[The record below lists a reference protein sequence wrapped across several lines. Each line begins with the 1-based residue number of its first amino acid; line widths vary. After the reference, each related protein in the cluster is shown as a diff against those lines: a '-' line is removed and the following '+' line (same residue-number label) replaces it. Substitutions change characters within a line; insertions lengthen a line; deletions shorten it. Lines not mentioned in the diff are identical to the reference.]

1 MRHASRI
8 SILSFNLFSDIFLY
22 CINGKLDTYTE
33 YGRSTLLGI
42 ELPVIFNPF
51 GLCQLAKYKSFS
63 ESQGDQMFTMYFKG
77 FPKGFSQRN
86 FTHFLNRKSLGAHFG
101 AFQNCDLTLHN
112 FLLSFPCFSCV
123 VFGEWNNAKYTVNI
137 PKVMQFNVY
146 WNWHSFP
153 SIFIPQSCLSCF

>member
-1 MRHASRI
+1 MGSVSMVHLIFFRI
-8 SILSFNLFSDIFLY
+8 FSFL
-22 CINGKLDTYTE
+22 CINGKLDTYWILCLASNC
-33 YGRSTLLGI
+33 RSYL
-42 ELPVIFNPF
+42 NPL